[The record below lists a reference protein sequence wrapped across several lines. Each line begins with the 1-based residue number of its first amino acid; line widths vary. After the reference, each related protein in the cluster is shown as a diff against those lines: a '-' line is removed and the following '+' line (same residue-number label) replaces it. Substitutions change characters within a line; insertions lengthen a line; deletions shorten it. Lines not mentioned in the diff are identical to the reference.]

1 MIMLRL
7 KTAILLFML
16 CCVPLFL
23 SACSSNTVWLK
34 FNDDPTLHQIAAGG
48 ETLADVLS
56 NAGYELGENDRVFV
70 NGTLTDVNQDIA
82 LKAGSTLQV
91 QRVYPI
97 SINDDGVNRT
107 ILSSARTLAKALWE
121 NNIPVSANDYVSI
134 PLNTVID
141 QALSLAIQRSNLIT
155 IAVDGKQITSSA
167 SAQTVG
173 ESLAQAGVSLQN
185 LDYSVPAE
193 NEALPA
199 DGVIQVVRVSEE
211 LQLIEESIPFET
223 EYVAD
228 AEMDLDQQKVVQ
240 SGQNGLSISRV
251 RIRTENGEEVA
262 RDTEESWIAASPVT
276 QQTAYGTRIT
286 IQTTST
292 ENGVIEYWRAVTVT
306 ANSYLD
312 TGYRTASGKWP
323 EYGMIAV
330 SSAWYSY
337 MKGTSVYVPGYG
349 IATVEDKCGA
359 CEGNMLIDVFIPTEE
374 YVGWHRSVTLYF
386 LTPVPSS
393 IKYILP

>member
-1 MIMLRL
+1 MIKRRF
-7 KTAILLFML
+7 KTAILLPVL
-16 CCVPLFL
+16 CCLLLFF
-23 SACSSNTVWLK
+23 SACSSDTAWLK
-34 FNDDPTLHQIAAGG
+34 FNDDPTLYQISDSGK
-48 ETLADVLS
+48 TLSEVLS
-56 NAGYELGENDRVFV
+56 NAGYTLGDGDRVFV
-70 NGTLTDVNQDIA
+70 NGTRMDMNQEIT
-82 LKAGSTLQV
+82 LKTGSTIQI

-97 SINDDGVNRT
+97 TINDNGVNHT
-107 ILSSARTLAKALWE
+107 ILSSARTLAEALWE
-121 NNIPVSANDYVSI
+121 NNISVSANDYVSI
-134 PLNTVID
+134 PLDTVID
-141 QALSLAIQRSNLIT
+141 QSLSLEIQRSNLIT
-155 IAVDGKQITSSA
+155 IAVDGKQITSNA

-173 ESLAQAGVSLQN
+173 EALAQAGVSLQN
-185 LDYSVPAE
+185 LDYSIPAE
-193 NEALPA
+193 NEVLPA

-211 LQLIEESIPFET
+211 IQLIEESIPFET

-228 AEMDLDQQKVVQ
+228 AEMDLDQQKVIQ
-240 SGQNGLSISRV
+240 SGQSGLSISRV
-251 RIRTENGEEVA
+251 RIRTENGEEIS
-262 RDTEESWIAASPVT
+262 RETEDSWIAASPVT
-276 QQTAYGTRIT
+276 QQTAYGTKIT

-349 IATVEDKCGA
+349 VATVEDKCGA
-359 CEGNMLIDVFIPTEE
+359 CEGNMLIDVFIPTED